1 MDAQNQITLDTPTP
15 FVTAPE
21 IVTNSLYERGLFERK
36 LSELEL
42 ESLASGQATLV
53 GPASIISAAQ
63 TKLNDLE
70 QLFARVTGRPIRV
83 ALRPHEPTAAAER
96 EAPRAPAADH
106 PLVRQAIEQL
116 GARIVAVH
124 PRSRPSGAAQ

>member
-1 MDAQNQITLDTPTP
+1 MPRPVQAGVADSSGVWAGVREAASSSRYLG
-15 FVTAPE
+15 AM
-21 IVTNSLYERGLFERK
+21 

-42 ESLASGQATLV
+42 ESFADGKATLI
-53 GPASIISAAQ
+53 GPASIVSAAQ
-63 TKLNDLE
+63 TKLTDLE

-83 ALRPHEPTAAAER
+83 ALRAHEPAAAAAR

-124 PRSRPSGAAQ
+124 PRSRPSGAAP